1 MTLRQRIENNPIV
14 WLLSTLLVGFLAGFG
29 AYRTIVEVSS
39 QIIVSKAEYE
49 RTTQTASRVPEL
61 EKQISS
67 LKAKEGKTPSGHG
80 LFISSRV
87 VEDRPKDIL
96 SKVRLNATFY
106 LSSKWLGLSGKGYYE
121 QKWQVLSADGLV
133 AENWHPFVPKEDGE
147 YWTWAAFTLRS
158 GELTTG
164 KYRIRIFLNN
174 ERFEDRELLVLNN

>member
-1 MTLRQRIENNPIV
+1 MTLRQRIENNPTV

-67 LKAKEGKTPSGHG
+67 LKAKEGKTPSGHD
-80 LFISSRV
+80 LFISS
-87 VEDRPKDIL
+87 
-96 SKVRLNATFY
+96 
-106 LSSKWLGLSGKGYYE
+106 
-121 QKWQVLSADGLV
+121 
-133 AENWHPFVPKEDGE
+133 
-147 YWTWAAFTLRS
+147 LRS